1 MIYFVF
7 LNKYYDFVPAGV
19 VGISRASL
27 NSVSLNS
34 SSNVIIKD
42 EKNNKPNLKNII
54 IKQQGKIT
62 MSFVNINP

>member
-1 MIYFVF
+1 MFFI
-7 LNKYYDFVPAGV
+7 PAAV

-27 NSVSLNS
+27 NTVSVNS

-42 EKNNKPNLKNII
+42 EKNNKPTIQNIF

-62 MSFVNINP
+62 ISFVQIYPFTESNPL